1 MLLVK
6 HLRRARIAT
15 GDLRRFRTAPLR
27 YPCVVSSIRRY
38 GTQDVVNPVGG
49 APSPSQDFA
58 DQGGRRDDN
67 KKGDS
72 TYFKMF
78 EAAATTCAS
87 IVVLGYV
94 INLGFLFDL

>member
-1 MLLVK
+1 MLLIK
-6 HLRRARIAT
+6 HLRRARTPT
-15 GDLRRFRTAPLR
+15 GDLRLFRTRPLR
-27 YPCVVSSIRRY
+27 HPRLVSTRSSIRRY

-49 APSPSQDFA
+49 APSPSQDIA
-58 DQGGRRDDN
+58 DQGGRRDDS

-72 TYFKMF
+72 TFFKMF

-94 INLGFLFDL
+94 INI